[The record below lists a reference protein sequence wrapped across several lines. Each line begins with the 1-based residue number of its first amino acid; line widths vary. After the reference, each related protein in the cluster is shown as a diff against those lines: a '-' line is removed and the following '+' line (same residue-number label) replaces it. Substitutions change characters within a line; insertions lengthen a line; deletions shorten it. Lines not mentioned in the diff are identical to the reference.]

1 MAIVLLS
8 AAWCWPAFASPPA
21 AALGQVA
28 QARWDLPQLMQ
39 ALQQVKTAKNRFVER
54 KYLAILNEPLESSG
68 TLSYVAPDR
77 IEKNTEQP
85 KRESLKVEQ
94 GTLTMENDQGQRRSL
109 VLQDYPEIWAFVES
123 IRGTLAGD
131 LAGLTRF
138 YDVSLDGTPEA
149 WQLFLQPKDAK
160 VREMVSSIRIVGK
173 GNMLRS
179 VETRETDGDRTVMTV
194 LPDAS

>member
-1 MAIVLLS
+1 V
-8 AAWCWPAFASPPA
+8 
-21 AALGQVA
+21 
-28 QARWDLPQLMQ
+28 RWDLSQLMQ
-39 ALQQVKTAKNRFVER
+39 ALQQVKAAKNRFVER
-54 KYLAILNEPLESSG
+54 KYLAILNEPLVSSG

-85 KRESLKVEQ
+85 KRESLRVEQ

-131 LAGLTRF
+131 LTGLTRF